1 MKVWFMDVK
10 NKQLMRLIR
19 FVAELKKNNYPNC
32 STFIKKLKD
41 IDLDENIDISCSVKT
56 IQRDIKALKEKF
68 NAPIDFDYE
77 KNGYYLKHHGWDF
90 QAPVYTEDD
99 MLSLVIS
106 AKLAEDIT
114 PNPLRSQISESID
127 ELLTSNN
134 PDFMDTAVIDSI
146 IASSALNV
154 KINAHI
160 FKIVF
165 QAWKL
170 HKTLNIKYKT
180 VNGEESRRDIDPHV
194 LSYYNKA
201 WYLKAYCHE
210 KESTRVFALHRIVEA
225 ELTNYEFDFDLR
237 MLEGVKGAPF
247 KLEEVRNVKLW
258 CSKEIAGYVLE
269 KTASDNRQIVEQNDD
284 GSLILYYPL
293 TSKLDLIRWILAEGG
308 NMKLLEPEYLKD
320 ELKQK
325 AKQILKLHS

>member
-1 MKVWFMDVK
+1 MDIN

-32 STFIKKLKD
+32 STFIKKLKE
-41 IDLDENIDISCSVKT
+41 IDLDENIDISCSTKT

-68 NAPIDFDYE
+68 NAPIEFDYDR
-77 KNGYYLKHHGWDF
+77 NGYCLKHHGWDF
-90 QAPVYTEDD
+90 QAPVYTEDE

-165 QAWKL
+165 LAWKL
-170 HKTLNIKYKT
+170 HKTLNVKYKKI
-180 VNGEESRRDIDPHV
+180 NGETSKRDIDPHV

-201 WYLKAYCHE
+201 WYIKAYCHQ
-210 KESTRVFALHRIVEA
+210 KETTRVFALHRIFEVQ
-225 ELTNYEFDFDLR
+225 LTDYVFDFDPK

-258 CSKEIAGYVLE
+258 CSSKIAGYVLE
-269 KTASDNRQIVEQNDD
+269 KAASDNRQIMDHNKD

-293 TSKLDLIRWILAEGG
+293 TSKQDLIRWILAEGG
-308 NMKLLEPEYLKD
+308 NMKLIEPEYLKD
-320 ELKQK
+320 ELKHK
-325 AKQILKLHS
+325 AKQILKIHS